1 MCKKTFVNKA
11 GFRYHVDHNM
21 CPGRPLSQANS
32 ITTNDMNQL
41 DSTSGP
47 KASFA
52 ASASASSAASSAS
65 SSARHSESV
74 MIDLPSL
81 AGQMTC
87 LPSST
92 GDMHAIAGK
101 VFSLRAFGTWNIRTI
116 DALSIEYSNDGAI
129 PSTVGSHDS
138 MHDAVASISLAYNR
152 SFGLQ
157 LYRPAVGNSKSGP
170 KQEAICNCSG
180 CHLV

>member
-52 ASASASSAASSAS
+52 SSAS

-87 LPSST
+87 APSST

-101 VFSLRAFGTWNIRTI
+101 APEVSMTDSCPKMNV
-116 DALSIEYSNDGAI
+116 AI
-129 PSTVGSHDS
+129 
-138 MHDAVASISLAYNR
+138 
-152 SFGLQ
+152 
-157 LYRPAVGNSKSGP
+157 
-170 KQEAICNCSG
+170 
-180 CHLV
+180 